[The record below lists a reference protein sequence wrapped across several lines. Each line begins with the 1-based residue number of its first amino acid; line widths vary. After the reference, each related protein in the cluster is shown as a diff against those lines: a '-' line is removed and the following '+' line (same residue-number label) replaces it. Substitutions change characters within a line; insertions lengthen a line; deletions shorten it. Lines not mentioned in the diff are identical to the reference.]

1 MTVQQKTELALDVFR
16 AYQSADRAAIE
27 ALLSEDF
34 TFSSPQD
41 DRIDR
46 ATYFERCWP
55 ASQAIEHF
63 AFKRVFENDD
73 EVAVNYL
80 GRRADGSTFRN
91 TEIFT
96 FTGNQVRGVEVY
108 FGW

>member
-1 MTVQQKTELALDVFR
+1 MTTADKSELARGVFR
-16 AYQSADRAAIE
+16 AFQSGDRAAIE

-55 ASQAIEHF
+55 GNGMLEHF
-63 AFKRVFENDD
+63 EFKRVFENDD
-73 EVAVNYL
+73 EVAVNYIA
-80 GRRADGSTFRN
+80 RRTDGSTFRN
-91 TEIFT
+91 TEIFS
-96 FTGNQVRGVEVY
+96 FNGDQVSGVEVY